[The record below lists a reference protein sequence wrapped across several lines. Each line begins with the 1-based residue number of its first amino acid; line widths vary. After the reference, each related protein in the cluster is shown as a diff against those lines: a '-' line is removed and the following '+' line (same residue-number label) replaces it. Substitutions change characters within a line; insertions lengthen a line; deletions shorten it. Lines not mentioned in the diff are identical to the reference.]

1 MALAL
6 AQDKLGYTQAQLAAL
21 SDQIRMGDLTPI
33 LEIYEDDIKQPFKSA
48 VAGTLLRSLF
58 VQVQK
63 AKVRTKLVALDLLN

>member
-21 SDQIRMGDLTPI
+21 SNQIRMGDLTPI
-33 LEIYEDDIKQPFKSA
+33 LEIYEDDIKQPLKSA

-58 VQVQK
+58 VQLQK
-63 AKVRTKLVALDLLN
+63 AKVECRTCHFGCVD

>member
-6 AQDKLGYTQAQLAAL
+6 AQDKLGYTQAQLAVL
-21 SDQIRMGDLTPI
+21 SDQIRMGDFTPI
-33 LEIYEDDIKQPFKSA
+33 LEIYEGDIKRPFKSV

-63 AKVRTKLVALDLLN
+63 AKVRAVVVILSSLD